1 MWQDALALL
10 IVALAVLMLVRI
22 YAPNLRIFGKR
33 SAASAPTTNPN
44 AASYTPGCAACSS
57 RSSCSSAKK

>member
-33 SAASAPTTNPN
+33 STTTTNPN

>member
-22 YAPNLRIFGKR
+22 YAPNLRIFGKSR
-33 SAASAPTTNPN
+33 TTPTTNPN
-44 AASYTPGCAACSS
+44 AASYTPDCAACSS